1 MKKGKIIIA
10 NWKMNFLLKNGK
22 QFVKKILINKK
33 IFKNKLII
41 CPPTSII
48 YEISKQLKN
57 NSIGLGAQ
65 DCHFEKFGAF
75 TGNVSPLML
84 KDIGCKYVIL
94 GHSERRI
101 YHFESNLII
110 KKKLLNAIEHNL
122 KVILCIGEDSKTK
135 KKNKTLDFLA
145 KQIKETVP
153 TKNLANKIII
163 AYEPIWSIGSGVT
176 PNINDISNIHK
187 FIKDKLI
194 KINRFY
200 RNTKILYGGSVNN
213 KNAKKF
219 LKINEIDGLLVG
231 GASTKLNKLISILSI

>member
-57 NSIGLGAQ
+57 KNIGLGAQ

-213 KNAKKF
+213 KNAKNF
-219 LKINEIDGLLVG
+219 IKIEEIDGLLVG

>member
-57 NSIGLGAQ
+57 KNIGLGAQ

>member
-22 QFVKKILINKK
+22 QFIKKILINKK
-33 IFKNKLII
+33 NFKNKLII

-57 NSIGLGAQ
+57 KNIDLGAQ

-84 KDIGCKYVIL
+84 KDIGCSYVIL

-101 YHFESNLII
+101 NHFESNLII
-110 KKKLLNAIEHNL
+110 KKKLLSAIKYNL
-122 KVILCIGEDSKTK
+122 KVILCIGEDIKTK

-145 KQIKETVP
+145 KQLKETVP
-153 TKNLANKIII
+153 TKNFANKIII

-219 LKINEIDGLLVG
+219 LKIKEFDGLLVG